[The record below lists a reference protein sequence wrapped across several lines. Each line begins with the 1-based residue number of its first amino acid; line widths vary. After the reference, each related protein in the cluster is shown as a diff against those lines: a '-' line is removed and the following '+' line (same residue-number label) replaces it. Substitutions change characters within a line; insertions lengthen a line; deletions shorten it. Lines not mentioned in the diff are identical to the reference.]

1 MKRNL
6 ETKKEREGRREN
18 KSCCNKS
25 LESWIRGHGEHILQR
40 SQPKT
45 QHIPPSY
52 CVCVRV
58 RVRASETFSGH
69 ERARAL
75 CFDSCIG
82 KHIPFLFFFPMTWPQ
97 KGLAAIPISLLLDLR
112 VLIVKQE

>member
-58 RVRASETFSGH
+58 CVHQKHLAGMNGRGPC
-69 ERARAL
+69 AL
-75 CFDSCIG
+75 TAVLGSTSLF
-82 KHIPFLFFFPMTWPQ
+82 FFFFPMTWPQ